1 MKHASTA
8 LEPFEDT
15 LNDKIR
21 REKMTIMAGKIFC
34 TDQRVSIIVFHH
46 EAQLKYRL
54 KSTFKLD

>member
-34 TDQRVSIIVFHH
+34 TDQRVQIVVFHH
-46 EAQLKYRL
+46 EAQLKY
-54 KSTFKLD
+54 